1 MGKIFYLFG
10 ELTEHTARWFAEELA
25 TIDEVVVNSNGGDVF
40 AAISIAESL
49 KKSSRDIVVRVQ
61 GLCASAATLL
71 LFADKKIVA
80 SDNSLF
86 MFHAPRVMLNAD
98 YTAAELE
105 TLKISLDKLTENL
118 ERTYAKKFREPL
130 SLEKELW
137 LTAAEALKLGLIDEI
152 DGEVESRID
161 AKNNVLYINKLC
173 FKMESLP
180 EAVSMNTEKII
191 AETRAEELN
200 RVRALLKLKTTDL
213 SSAIVDVAIEQGATA
228 AQIEPY
234 LAALKK
240 VTDEES
246 LTRKRITD
254 TSEKI
259 IAVIKDNMSSGAQN
273 VTGSS
278 PAPENDSE
286 RKIKLVADFANR
298 SN

>member
-1 MGKIFYLFG
+1 MKKFFLFG

-49 KKSSRDIVVRVQ
+49 KKSSRDIVIRVQ

-71 LFADKKIVA
+71 LFADKKVVA

-118 ERTYAKKFREPL
+118 EKTYAKKFEEPL

-180 EAVSMNTEKII
+180 EAVSMDTEKII

-259 IAVIKDNMSSGAQN
+259 IAVIKDNMSSGAQG

-278 PAPENDSE
+278 PAPDDSE
-286 RKIKLVADFANR
+286 RKIKLVAEMANKMG
-298 SN
+298 